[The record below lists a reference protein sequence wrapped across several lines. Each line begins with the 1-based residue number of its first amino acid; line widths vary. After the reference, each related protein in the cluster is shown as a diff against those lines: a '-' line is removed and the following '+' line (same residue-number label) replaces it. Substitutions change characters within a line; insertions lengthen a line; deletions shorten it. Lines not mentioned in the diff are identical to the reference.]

1 MISLKQN
8 AKHRFGLKVIVAINK
23 FEADTQRE
31 LSLVQKIAIEAGADD
46 AVVTTNHSEGGNG
59 AIALSNAVIDA
70 CFSNNHSN
78 YDYRNNSDMY
88 NDNSD
93 NNNNNNN
100 NNNND
105 NSNNTFKYLYDIE
118 DSIESKLENIV
129 KNVYGGV
136 GIELSHEAK
145 LKINLYTKQG

>member
-1 MISLKQN
+1 MHS
-8 AKHRFGLKVIVAINK
+8 
-23 FEADTQRE
+23 
-31 LSLVQKIAIEAGADD
+31 AIE
-46 AVVTTNHSEGGNG
+46 
-59 AIALSNAVIDA
+59 
-70 CFSNNHSN
+70 
-78 YDYRNNSDMY
+78 
-88 NDNSD
+88 ND
-93 NNNNNNN
+93 NNNNNN